1 MKNGILNQGL
11 TIGVI
16 LAFIQYAQSLFEPI
30 RNLSD
35 RFTVVQAAFTSIER
49 MQELLDEPV
58 EIKDLI
64 DTVNGE
70 RSTVNGVCLYKDSVD
85 LSPPTVDHLIVFSNV
100 SFKYSSNDDHWVLRD
115 LSFEL
120 KQGQRIAIVGRTG
133 SGKST
138 IIKLLTRLYE
148 PQQGSILIN
157 GIDINQYKQSD
168 LREMV
173 AVIHQDSY
181 IFAGDLEANLCLGRD
196 VSKLNMD
203 LARPFL
209 AAAPNLNADIVLS
222 ERGANIS
229 SGEEQVLN
237 FARAVITNPPILV
250 LDEATA
256 KIDLKT
262 ERQIQR
268 AMKEFLRNKTA
279 IIIAHRLETIR
290 NCDLILCL
298 DSSSI
303 VESGTH
309 DELMQKHGVYRRL
322 IEASEI

>member
-1 MKNGILNQGL
+1 MLNAQGSMKTGMLNQGL

-58 EIKDLI
+58 EIKDSVDDI
-64 DTVNGE
+64 
-70 RSTVNGVCLYKDSVD
+70 RSTVMGQRSTETQIEFKN
-85 LSPPTVDHLIVFSNV
+85 I
-100 SFKYSSNDDHWVLRD
+100 SFKYSTDDDHWVLRN
-115 LSFEL
+115 LSFQV
-120 KQGQRIAIVGRTG
+120 KQGQKIAIVGRTG

-148 PQQGSILIN
+148 PQEGSILIN

-181 IFAGDLEANLCLGRD
+181 IFAGDLEANLCLGREA
-196 VSKLNMD
+196 SKLNMD

-209 AAAPNLNADIVLS
+209 AAAPNLNVDIVLS

-237 FARAVITNPPILV
+237 FARAVITDPPILV

-256 KIDLKT
+256 KIDMKT
-262 ERQIQR
+262 ERQIQK
-268 AMKEFLRNKTA
+268 AMKIFLRNKTA
-279 IIIAHRLETIR
+279 IIIAHRLETIAD
-290 NCDLILCL
+290 CDVILCL
-298 DSSSI
+298 DSGLI

-309 DELMQKHGVYRRL
+309 EELMLKHGVYRRL
-322 IEASEI
+322 VEAPAPPHCSS